1 MSREAFAELRTALDI
16 RYRETTTAAFT
27 LAAESVVATGLAALD
42 RVLGGGFPRGAIATL
57 EGPPSS
63 GRTTIGARLLAQATR
78 NGVGALVHVD
88 PLYPPSLEA
97 AGVDLRRL
105 MIVPAAEGVAAAR
118 AADIL
123 VRSGA
128 FGVVLVPAIGP
139 ARGINAA
146 TWTRLA
152 GLAHRTNTCLV
163 ALGNEASS
171 ELRFFASLR
180 VETRIVRVRWNGAGG
195 IYAEL
200 AGYDIEATVRKHKR
214 AVPGGKAIITC
225 RSFEDRPSPALVRVR
240 ELDERFEWGLDGK
253 TLCGGTQ

>member
-1 MSREAFAELRTALDI
+1 MSREAFAELRAALDI
-16 RYRETTTAAFT
+16 RHRETTAAAFT
-27 LAAESVVATGLAALD
+27 LAAESVLATGLGPLD
-42 RVLGGGFPRGAIATL
+42 RMLGGGFPRGAIATL

-63 GRTTIGARLLAQATR
+63 GRTTIAAGLLVQATR
-78 NGVGALVHVD
+78 NGMGALVHVD
-88 PLYPPSLEA
+88 PLYPPSLAA
-97 AGVDLRRL
+97 AGVDLSRL
-105 MIVPAAEGVAAAR
+105 VIVPAAEAVAAAR

-128 FGVVLVPAIGP
+128 FGVVLLPTIGP
-139 ARGINAA
+139 TRGINAA

-152 GLAHRTNTCLV
+152 GLAHRTNTALV

-180 VETRIVRVRWNGAGG
+180 VETRIVRVRWNGANG

-214 AVPGGKAIITC
+214 AAPGGKAVVSC
-225 RSFEDRPSPALVRVR
+225 RSFEERPSIALVRVR
-240 ELDERFEWGLDGK
+240 EIDERLTRFA
-253 TLCGGTQ
+253 